1 MTVQATIRYGT
12 GYDKPVL
19 VFEADNQHDL
29 KREILSAFHFDS
41 FLVDESLNTLIA
53 LASQSA
59 IGVDA
64 VTSQLGGQP
73 VQDEVDSDSPASE
86 TSEDAEPQV
95 EEKPKEP
102 EEDYSDVIR
111 DFEAAKDTDG
121 LKKMWARHKDAY
133 SASEAVRAS
142 YQERFVALRG

>member
-19 VFEADNQHDL
+19 VFEADSQEAL
-29 KREILSAFHFDS
+29 KEEILDAFH
-41 FLVDESLNTLIA
+41 LKTELLAESLNTLIA
-53 LASQSA
+53 LASQA
-59 IGVDA
+59 ATGVEA

-86 TSEDAEPQV
+86 TSEDVKPQI
-95 EEKPKEP
+95 EEKPEEP

-142 YQERFVALRG
+142 YQERFIALRG

>member
-12 GYDKPVL
+12 GYDKPVV
-19 VFEADNQHDL
+19 VFEAESQEAL
-29 KREILSAFHFDS
+29 KKEILSAFHLDAS
-41 FLVDESLNTLIA
+41 LLTESLNTLIA
-53 LASQSA
+53 LASQA
-59 IGVDA
+59 ATGVEA
-64 VTSQLGGQP
+64 VASQLGGQP
-73 VQDEVDSDSPASE
+73 IQDEVDSDSPASE
-86 TSEDAEPQV
+86 ASEDAEPQV
-95 EEKPKEP
+95 EEKPNEP
-102 EEDYSDVIR
+102 EEDYADVIR

>member
-19 VFEADNQHDL
+19 VFEAESQEAL
-29 KREILSAFHFDS
+29 KKEIVEAFHFHAKM
-41 FLVDESLNTLIA
+41 LAESLNTLVAI
-53 LASQSA
+53 ASQSA
-59 IGVDA
+59 IGVEA

-73 VQDEVDSDSPASE
+73 IPVEVDSDSPASE
-86 TSEDAEPQV
+86 TSEDAQPQI
-95 EEKPKEP
+95 EEKPEEP

-142 YQERFVALRG
+142 YQERFIALRG